1 MAASNRASRLTKLVA
16 DLKKRFKPTKPV
28 ERPLFETVLYA
39 TLVEFSTHEA
49 ADKALAELEK
59 GYFDWNEVRV
69 SSRAELASRLKP
81 LNDPLDAADRMKRA
95 LQSIFETV
103 YAFDL
108 EPLKKQNL
116 GQAVK
121 LIDGFDGVSP
131 FAVAYSTQQGL
142 AGHAIAVNDG
152 VLLAM
157 QVFDIITEAEAK
169 KSLIPGLERAIPK
182 NKGVE
187 AHTVLHQLGIE
198 IHKNPYGTA
207 ARKLLTEIDP
217 KCKDRLPKK
226 PAKEQPKK
234 EAPKKKAAASK
245 KAAPAAKKPAA
256 AKKAEPAPAK
266 KAATAA
272 KSKPAAKKA
281 EPKKAAAKKPTPK
294 KAAPTKKAAA
304 KKAPPKKAAKKAPP
318 KKKAATKKAA
328 EPKKPAKKP
337 AKKAAAKKKPAKKTT
352 KRKPK

>member
-16 DLKKRFKPTKPV
+16 DLKKRYKPTTPV

-39 TLVEFSTHEA
+39 TLVEFSMHEA

-69 SSRAELASRLKP
+69 SSRAELAGRLKL
-81 LNDPLDAADRMKRA
+81 LNDPLDAADRLKRA

-142 AGHAIAVNDG
+142 AGHAIAVNEG
-152 VLLAM
+152 VLVAM
-157 QVFDIITEAEAK
+157 QVFDIITEAEAE
-169 KSLIPGLERAIPK
+169 KSGIPGLERAIPK

-207 ARKLLTEIDP
+207 ARKLLIEIDP
-217 KCKDRLPKK
+217 KCKERLPKK
-226 PAKEQPKK
+226 PAKPEPKK
-234 EAPKKKAAASK
+234 ETPKKAAASK
-245 KAAPAAKKPAA
+245 QAETAAKKPAA
-256 AKKAEPAPAK
+256 AKKSEPAPAK
-266 KAATAA
+266 KAAPAA
-272 KSKPAAKKA
+272 KAKPAAKKA
-281 EPKKAAAKKPTPK
+281 EPKKAAAKKEAPKKATPAKKAAPK
-294 KAAPTKKAAA
+294 KAAPAPAKAAA
-304 KKAPPKKAAKKAPP
+304 KKKAAPKKAA
-318 KKKAATKKAA
+318 AT
-328 EPKKPAKKP
+328 KKP
-337 AKKAAAKKKPAKKTT
+337 AKKAAAKKAPAKKAA